1 MRHYTKQR
9 HDAKQRHDTKTSHD
23 TTPGRDHAIRILRI
37 ITWVVGLLLPF
48 LILSREPITA
58 QASNTGGIGED
69 WVRIVALSPNHYDN
83 YTDPVEFTA
92 TIDYSL
98 YSQDQGIIYLGFNT
112 DRADY
117 YEVDE
122 VETDHIVVNKGVGRV
137 VLSKTVVPKNW
148 NSGASFA
155 LQFVNGNYNLVKD
168 FKVYANI
175 SPYPHDVPWTPLAI
189 DEHVVTEMPETEQ
202 KVEIEYGAPDEK
214 DEEKLGREVFDCGL
228 EDLLKKT
235 SSTEY
240 DPQFAHLL
248 IALCNAVHNEKA
260 MKDSFYSLGFTDY
273 EVDLKL
279 DDAILGYGLAKKKL
293 ENGDTL
299 VLVVGRGTEDVN
311 EWLSNIDVQT
321 PNGLHEGFE
330 EAENDLKEKLDAFLG
345 NSYDN
350 KIFVMTGHSRGAAAV
365 NILAAKLADSGVSKD
380 KIYAYTFACPN
391 VGTITKS
398 KAAAYPMIFNI
409 GNVNDMV
416 SWVPGMGDKSNT
428 DSAYWEKYG
437 RSFWFAP
444 DWDDWKNIHAKG
456 DTLISS
462 LTNYHLQNVYLD
474 FLRQEK
480 ELEYYKDREATT
492 LVINWAVNKRRDEVM
507 QRMMPSYKKKTE
519 LVID

>member
-1 MRHYTKQR
+1 MRHYNTR
-9 HDAKQRHDTKTSHD
+9 T
-23 TTPGRDHAIRILRI
+23 ILRI
-37 ITWVVGLLLPF
+37 ITWVVGLLLPL
-48 LILSREPITA
+48 LIWNKAPITA
-58 QASNTGGIGED
+58 EATAGEMD
-69 WVRIVALSPNHYDN
+69 WVHIVTLTPNHYDN
-83 YTDPVEFTA
+83 FTDPVEFIA

-112 DRADY
+112 DEPDY
-117 YEVDE
+117 YNVDE
-122 VETDHIVVNKGVGRV
+122 VDTDNIVVNKGVGRV
-137 VLSKTVVPKNW
+137 KLSKTVVPKNW
-148 NSGASFA
+148 NSGASYA
-155 LQFVNGNYNLVKD
+155 YQYLHGNYNNVVTE

-189 DEHVVTEMPETEQ
+189 DEHVVTDMQE
-202 KVEIEYGAPDEK
+202 VEHKAKLDYGGKNDREF
-214 DEEKLGREVFDCGL
+214 RTEVFDCWIEEL
-228 EDLLKKT
+228 IEKT
-235 SSTEY
+235 ASTEY
-240 DPQFAHLL
+240 NPQFAHLL
-248 IALCNAVHNEKA
+248 ITLCNSVHNRVA
-260 MKDSFYSLGFTDY
+260 MDNSFLSLGFTDY
-273 EVDLKL
+273 EVDIEL
-279 DDAILGYGLAKKKL
+279 DDMLLGYGLAKKEL
-293 ENGDTL
+293 ENGKTL
-299 VLVVGRGTEDVN
+299 VLVVARGSEDLD
-311 EWLSNIDVQT
+311 EWKSNIDVQT

-330 EAENDLKEKLDAFLG
+330 EAEKDLKERLDAFLD

-492 LVINWAVNKRRDEVM
+492 QVINWAVDKRRDEVM